1 MDDLVLQQSLEGVT
15 WLEPGGRALPGVQP
29 LGDAD
34 WLVADDAFA
43 GQMRL
48 RDGLIAGL
56 QQDVYAQEPEAE
68 AAAQECLDLV
78 LEVCSA
84 NPAYDVG
91 PRRVYRPDGVK
102 VVIRRERP
110 LLTIGRLI
118 QEDICILQKRGGEHV
133 LTGAILC
140 FPSHWTLAEKIG
152 RPLTRIHVPVAS
164 YDDDIARRVQRLFD
178 GIKVGR
184 PLWRANILR
193 HAAGILHHPR
203 REAEPDPLDGKPL
216 RFLRSER
223 QVMTR
228 MPESDAVVFS
238 IHTHVWAKDT
248 LPETVQ
254 SAFFS

>member
-1 MDDLVLQQSLEGVT
+1 MDDIVLQQSLEGIT
-15 WLEPGGRALPGVQP
+15 WLEPGRRALPGVQP

-34 WLVADDAFA
+34 WLVVDDAFA

-48 RDGLIAGL
+48 RDDLISGLP
-56 QQDVYAQEPEAE
+56 QEVYAQEPEAE

-78 LEVCSA
+78 LEVCSG
-84 NPAYDVG
+84 NPAYVVG
-91 PRRVYRPDGVK
+91 PRLVYRPDGVE
-102 VVIRRERP
+102 VVVNRERP

-118 QEDICILQKRGGEHV
+118 QEDICILQRRGREHV

-193 HAAGILHHPR
+193 HAAGVLHHPR
-203 REAEPDPLDGKPL
+203 REAEPDPSDGKPL

-228 MPESDAVVFS
+228 LPKSDAVVFS
-238 IHTHVWAKDT
+238 IHTHVWARDT
-248 LPETVQ
+248 LPDSLQ
-254 SAFFS
+254 SAYFS